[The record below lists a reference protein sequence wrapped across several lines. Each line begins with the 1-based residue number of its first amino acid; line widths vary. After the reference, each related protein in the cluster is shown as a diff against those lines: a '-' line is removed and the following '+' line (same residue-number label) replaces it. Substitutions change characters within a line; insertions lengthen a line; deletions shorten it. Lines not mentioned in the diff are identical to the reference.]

1 MPSNPSAF
9 ALLEPAEGRDIGT
22 GEVVTLAKSQP
33 VQYSLFQHFLCDTAA
48 DAEKYSNTI
57 ELYDAVPKYFASQTL
72 MAAQREGGKYLPI
85 LRRDFMHRGERYTV
99 EITPARYVDRQG
111 EEKEYY
117 PGVQE
122 ELVEEALK
130 KIACDRLNGIFLNGV
145 AGVQFTMYELR
156 QELKRR
162 GHAMHLHA
170 LLRSLTICRR
180 AQVAIRKQGG
190 KGRQVYMESSI
201 FPTLVIAGR
210 EDWCQDPKHTRCYVQ
225 FNPLITHSIQKLTY
239 RQFNYETFMQLKHPL
254 ARWLCK
260 RLSHNYTQ
268 AALLEPYGILLSTIV
283 RDSCLANA
291 KTMRHNAAHIRSV
304 LEELHAHHVLL
315 AFEATPTTG
324 KRGRIEDVHYR
335 LTPHPYF
342 VDEVKKANRR
352 HRNHTAQIDERRP

>member
-1 MPSNPSAF
+1 MLHHVSSP
-9 ALLEPAEGRDIGT
+9 ALLESAEGYDLGT
-22 GEVVTLAKSQP
+22 GETVTLAKSQP
-33 VQYSLFQHFLCDTAA
+33 VQYELFQHFLCDTAA

-85 LRRDFMHRGERYTV
+85 LRRDFVHRGESYTV

-117 PGVQE
+117 PSAQE

-130 KIACDRLNGIFLNGV
+130 KIACDRLNGVYLNGE

-156 QELKRR
+156 EELRRR
-162 GHAMHLHA
+162 GHTMHLYA

-180 AQVAIRKQGG
+180 AHVAIRKHGD
-190 KGRQVYMESSI
+190 KGRQVYMDFSI

-210 EDWCQDPKHTRCYVQ
+210 EDWLRDPKHTRCYVQ
-225 FNPLITHSIQKLTY
+225 FNPLITHSIRKLTY
-239 RQFNYETFMQLKHPL
+239 RQFNYETFMRLTHPL

-268 AALLEPYGILLSTIV
+268 ASLMEPYGILLGTIL

-291 KTMRHNAAHIRSV
+291 KTLRHNAMHVRSV
-304 LEELHAHHVLL
+304 LEELQAHHVLL
-315 AFEATPTTG
+315 HFEEAPITG
-324 KRGRIEDVHYR
+324 KRRRIEDVRYT
-335 LTPHPYF
+335 LTPQPRF
-342 VDEVKKANRR
+342 IDEVKKANRR
-352 HRNHTAQIDERRP
+352 HRDHIAQIERRR